1 MNAADRGPNTEDRSV
16 TGNGRQALMQEPN
29 SIRNPACGDR
39 RDHGYAD
46 ADSVRVKL
54 NRTRKEI
61 KDEADAM
68 PIELG
73 RCQ

>member
-1 MNAADRGPNTEDRSV
+1 
-16 TGNGRQALMQEPN
+16 MQEPN